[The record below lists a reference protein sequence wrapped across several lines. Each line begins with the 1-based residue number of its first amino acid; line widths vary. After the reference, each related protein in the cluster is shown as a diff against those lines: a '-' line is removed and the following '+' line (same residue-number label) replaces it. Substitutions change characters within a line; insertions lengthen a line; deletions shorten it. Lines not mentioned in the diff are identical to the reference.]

1 MDNHIC
7 EASSFSWLV
16 EIQTVCMEIFST
28 FNWGKNYEN
37 FLQICEDLYVQI
49 KRLTNFQMTRFANS
63 VRFVFINLR
72 IDYSAVRL
80 ALVNVIASKENSSA
94 VKGRSK
100 AEEAKCV
107 LRKINSWVF
116 CLSLSGCA
124 DIYNVY
130 GIFSNICQE
139 VNLLPHERLDRVQN
153 VIAIFLKMMKALD
166 HSDCPGKCLWPR
178 YHADLLKMESQ
189 KIFMGSEVKHT
200 NIGTVR
206 QTRLHSVDSQV
217 SAADG
222 NRMVKERLST
232 LTWRLHRK

>member
-1 MDNHIC
+1 M
-7 EASSFSWLV
+7 
-16 EIQTVCMEIFST
+16 
-28 FNWGKNYEN
+28 
-37 FLQICEDLYVQI
+37 
-49 KRLTNFQMTRFANS
+49 
-63 VRFVFINLR
+63 
-72 IDYSAVRL
+72 
-80 ALVNVIASKENSSA
+80 NVIASKENSSA
-94 VKGRSK
+94 VKYRSK

-124 DIYNVY
+124 DICNVY

-139 VNLLPHERLDRVQN
+139 VNLLPHERLDRVQD

-189 KIFMGSEVKHT
+189 KTFMGSEVKYT

-206 QTRLHSVDSQV
+206 QTRLHSVDAKFLQQTEL
-217 SAADG
+217 A
-222 NRMVKERLST
+222 
-232 LTWRLHRK
+232 W

>member
-1 MDNHIC
+1 MDNHIR
-7 EASSFSWLV
+7 EDSSFSWLV
-16 EIQTVCMEIFST
+16 EIQTICREMFST
-28 FNWGKNYEN
+28 LNWGKNYKN
-37 FLQICEDLYVQI
+37 FLQIFDDLNVQM
-49 KRLTNFQMTRFANS
+49 KKLTNFQMTRFANS
-63 VRFVFINLR
+63 VCFVFINLR

-94 VKGRSK
+94 VKDRSK
-100 AEEAKCV
+100 VEEAKSI

-124 DIYNVY
+124 DIYNVNV
-130 GIFSNICQE
+130 ISNICQE
-139 VNLLPHERLDRVQN
+139 VNFLAHERLGRVQD

-189 KIFMGSEVKHT
+189 KTFMGSEVKYT

-206 QTRLHSVDSQV
+206 QTRLHSVDVQV

-222 NRMVKERLST
+222 IGMVKG
-232 LTWRLHRK
+232 